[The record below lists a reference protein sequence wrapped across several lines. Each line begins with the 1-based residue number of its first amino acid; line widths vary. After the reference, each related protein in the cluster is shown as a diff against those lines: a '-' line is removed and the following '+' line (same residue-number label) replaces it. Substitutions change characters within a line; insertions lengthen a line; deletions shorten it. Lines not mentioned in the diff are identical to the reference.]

1 MKVKLLFLSV
11 LGLLLFSV
19 LPITAQSVFINEIHY
34 DNTGTDVD
42 EAIEVAGPAGTD
54 LTGYTLVLYNGSNGS
69 VYNTITLSGVLAD
82 EQGGYGTSA
91 VVLPSNGIQNGS
103 PDGIALADASNNLI
117 QFLSYEGTLTG
128 VGGVADGVLS
138 TDIGV
143 AETGN
148 PIGTSLQLAGEGT
161 VYEDFTWK
169 PPVASSYNAVNVNQV
184 FGTPEPVINEFVF
197 NHTGSDTDEFV
208 EIKGTPNTDLSSYT
222 LIEIEGDSNA
232 PGIIDEVIAL
242 GTTDSNGYW
251 TTGFG
256 SNTFENGTVTLLL
269 VKNFTG
275 ALGDDLDTDDDG
287 TPDVTPWEAI
297 IDGIGVNDGGTGDFN
312 YSTLTLV
319 QSFDGSSFTVG
330 GASRIP
336 DGTNTGNTSDWTRN
350 DFDGQGLPSFPTAV
364 AENGEALNTP
374 GAENALANVV
384 APIVLVI
391 NEVDA
396 DTAGTDTLEFVELF
410 DGGVG
415 NASLDGYVLVFY
427 NGSNNLS
434 YATYDLNGFTTNA
447 NGYLV
452 LGNADVAN
460 VSIVFGSN
468 GLQNGADAVALY
480 KANASDFP
488 NGTAVTLTGL
498 EDAVVYDTNDGDDA
512 DLLILLN
519 AGEPQVNED
528 AISGKDIQSIQRFPN
543 GSGGLRN
550 TSTYVNAIPTPGRAN
565 TNATEEVNLIINELD
580 ADTAGSDVEEFVE
593 LYDGGSGNTSL
604 SGYILVLYNGN
615 GDTSYNTIDLSG
627 FTTNAEGYFVVGNAG
642 VANVGL
648 VVPGNTFQNGADA
661 VALYQADAASFPNGT
676 AVTTENLIDAIVY
689 DTNDADDIALL
700 TLLNA
705 GEAQVNE
712 GGGGDKDGQSSQR
725 IPNGE
730 GGPRNTTTYTQATPT
745 PGTENGGTVTPG
757 DPVTIAEARNAVLGT
772 TVTISGVLTVSDQF
786 AGSAYIQD
794 STGGIAIF
802 DATVHGEGIFAIGD
816 SITLTGVRSAFNDQ
830 IQISPVNAVVA
841 NGLPNEPIQ
850 PRTITLAE
858 LANYPGELVRVINPV
873 FPDPAELLFGNSN
886 VIVSDASGNG
896 EIRIDNDVAALVGL
910 AQPESCAEA
919 IGVVGRFRESYQLLP
934 RQFSDLS
941 CAVPYENP
949 ANNSPVSKDDSFDVV
964 SWNIEWFGDE
974 NNSPAAGNPLSDPIQ
989 RDSVR
994 SVILALDA
1002 DVITVQEIADDA
1014 LFAEL
1019 VAGLPGY
1026 DFILSDAFSNPQ
1038 GTPPFQKLG
1047 FIYKTSTVT
1056 PKETRALLKT
1066 IHPLYNGGDDTALVN
1081 YPSTTDRF
1089 YASGRLPFLMTAD
1102 VTINNVTEEISLIS
1116 LHARANSGN
1125 ASQNRYDMRKYDVEV
1140 LKDSLD
1146 VQFADKKFILL
1157 GDYNDDV
1164 DETVADISSTISS
1177 FEAYVNDTERY
1188 QIVTDTLSEQ
1198 GFRSFVFRENMIDHI
1213 AVSNELFDAYL
1224 DGSATVHYEFYDND
1238 YTNTASDHFPVSARL
1253 ILIEPLELTVS
1264 ATEILCAD
1272 ETATAT
1278 VTVNGGAA
1286 PYTYLWSD
1294 GQTTAEAIELGAGEY
1309 TVTVTDQNGDSL
1321 DAVITISAPEALS
1334 IEVSEDALVYVG
1346 YEAAESCADLS
1357 VLGVTGGTGGYTYEW
1372 STGATGATL
1381 NVCPEETTTYTV
1393 TVTDTNG
1400 CTITAEVTVEVVD
1413 LACGNNPR
1421 NPRVQLCYRGREYC
1435 LPPSAVPTFLRRGA
1449 VLGSCDQG
1457 VNNPMVVTGMRIAPN
1472 PVANYTT
1479 IYLNSAVGTSVAIN
1493 VYDYTGQLVLQTS
1506 HAIAAGS
1513 SLVDL
1518 DLTGLRRGFYY
1529 VKPTVNGVVQK
1540 VKVLIKR

>member
-1 MKVKLLFLSV
+1 MKVKLLFFSALV
-11 LGLLLFSV
+11 LMVLSV

-34 DNTGTDVD
+34 DNSGTDVD

-69 VYNTITLSGVLAD
+69 VYNTIPLSGTLPD
-82 EQGGYGTSA
+82 EQAGYGTFA
-91 VVLPSNGIQNGS
+91 VTLPVNGIQNGS
-103 PDGIALADASNNLI
+103 PDGIALADAANNLI

-143 AETGN
+143 AEIGN
-148 PIGTSLQLAGEGT
+148 PVGTSLQLAGEGT
-161 VYEDFTWK
+161 VYEDFTWEA
-169 PPVASSYNAVNVNQV
+169 PAPSSYNAVNINQT

-208 EIKGTPNTDLSSYT
+208 EIKGVPNTDLSTYT
-222 LIEIEGDSNA
+222 LLEIEGDNNA
-232 PGIIDEVIAL
+232 LGTIDEVITV
-242 GTTDSNGYW
+242 GTTDANGYW

-287 TPDVTPWEAI
+287 IADVSPWELVV
-297 IDGIGVNDGGTGDFN
+297 DGIGVNDGGAGDFN
-312 YSTLTLV
+312 YSTVTLT
-319 QSFDGSSFTVG
+319 QGYDGISFTVG

-336 DGTNTGNTSDWTRN
+336 DGANTGSTTDWVRN
-350 DFDGQGLPSFPTAV
+350 DFGGQGLPSFPDAL
-364 AENGEALNTP
+364 ADNGEAINTP
-374 GAENALANVV
+374 GAANEV
-384 APIVLVI
+384 ADVAEPTVIVI

-396 DTAGTDTLEFVELF
+396 DTAGTDTLEFVELY

-415 NASLDGYVLVFY
+415 NAPLDGYVLVFY

-434 YATYDLNGFTTNA
+434 YATYDLSGFTTDA
-447 NGYLV
+447 NGYFV

-480 KANASDFP
+480 QGNAADFP

-498 EDAVVYDTNDGDDA
+498 EDAVVYDTNDADDA
-512 DLLILLN
+512 ELLALLN

-528 AISGKDIQSIQRFPN
+528 AIGGKDTQSIQRFPN

-593 LYDGGSGNTSL
+593 LYDGGTGNTSL

-615 GDTSYNTIDLSG
+615 GDTSYNTIDLNG
-627 FTTNAEGYFVVGNAG
+627 FTTNAEGYFVVGNVG

-661 VALYQADAASFPNGT
+661 IALYQAAAASFPNGT
-676 AVTTENLIDAIVY
+676 AVTTDNLIDALVY
-689 DTNDADDIALL
+689 DTNDDDDPGLL
-700 TLLNA
+700 VLLNA
-705 GEAQVNE
+705 GELQVNE

-730 GGPRNTTTYTQATPT
+730 GGARNTSTYTQATPT
-745 PGTENGGTVTPG
+745 PGTENGGTVEPG
-757 DPVTIAEARNAVLGT
+757 DPISIAEARNSALGT
-772 TVTISGVLTVSDQF
+772 TVTVSGVLTVSDQF

-794 STGGIAIF
+794 RTGGIAVF
-802 DATVHGEGIFAIGD
+802 DATVHGDGVFAIGD
-816 SITLTGVRSAFNDQ
+816 SITITGVRSAFNDQ
-830 IQISPVNAVVA
+830 VQISPVNAVIA
-841 NGLPNEPIQ
+841 NGQPNEPIE

-858 LANYPGELVRVINPV
+858 LANFPGELVRIVNTT
-873 FPDPAELLFGNSN
+873 FPDPGELLFGNSN
-886 VIVSDASGNG
+886 ITITDASGSG
-896 EIRIDNDVAALVGL
+896 ELRIDNDVEDLVGL
-910 AQPESCAEA
+910 AQPDTCGET
-919 IGVVGRFRESYQLLP
+919 IGVVGRFREFFQLLP

-949 ANNSPVSKDDSFDVV
+949 ANNSPISKDESFDVV

-989 RDSVR
+989 RDSVLR
-994 SVILALDA
+994 VLIDLDA
-1002 DVITVQEIADDA
+1002 DVYTVQEIADDA

-1056 PKETRALLKT
+1056 PKETKALLRT
-1066 IHPLYNGGDDTALVN
+1066 IHPLYNGGDDSALVN

-1102 VTINNVTEEISLIS
+1102 VTINNVTQEISLIA

-1125 ASQNRYDMRKYDVEV
+1125 ESQNRYDMRKYDVEV

-1146 VQFADKKFILL
+1146 TQFADKKFILL

-1213 AVSNELFDAYL
+1213 AISNELFDAYL

-1238 YTNTASDHFPVSARL
+1238 YTTTSSDHFPVSARL
-1253 ILIEPLELTVS
+1253 ILIEPLEITVD
-1264 ATEILCAD
+1264 AGTILCAG
-1272 ETATAT
+1272 ETTTAI
-1278 VTVNGGAA
+1278 VTASGGAS
-1286 PYTYLWSD
+1286 PYTYAWSD
-1294 GQTTAEAIELGAGEY
+1294 GQTTAEAIDLGAGEY
-1309 TVTVTDQNGDSL
+1309 TVTVTDANGETI
-1321 DAVITISAPEALS
+1321 DATITLSEPEA
-1334 IEVSEDALVYVG
+1334 IMVEVSEDAQVFIG
-1346 YEAAESCADLS
+1346 YAPAESCADIS
-1357 VLGVTGGTGGYTYEW
+1357 VTGVTGGIAPYTYEW
-1372 STGATGATL
+1372 STGATSATL

-1393 TVTDTNG
+1393 TITDANG
-1400 CTITAEVTVEVVD
+1400 CTATAEVTVEVVD

-1421 NPRVQLCYRGREYC
+1421 QPRVQLCYRGRNYC
-1435 LPPSAVPTFLRRGA
+1435 LPPAAVPTFLRRGA
-1449 VLGSCDQG
+1449 VLGSCEQEG
-1457 VNNPMVVTGMRIAPN
+1457 SSAIVVTEMRIAPN
-1472 PVANYTT
+1472 PVVNSTS
-1479 IYLNSAVGTSVAIN
+1479 IYLNSTVNTTVAIN
-1493 VYDYTGQLVLQTS
+1493 VYDYTGQLVMQTS
-1506 HAIAAGS
+1506 RDLQEGTSTIE
-1513 SLVDL
+1513 VDL
-1518 DLTGLRRGFYY
+1518 SGLRRGFYY
-1529 VKPTVNGVVQK
+1529 VKPTVDGVVQK